1 MRISDWSSDVCSS
14 DLSITDNIVEG
25 DVIHPIKVVIHDGD
39 DPYFV
44 VAAEKG
50 TASFSDVA
58 NALAADNNFWLGDAL
73 ARGGSHGDDHKGMG
87 STASGGWIS
96 VTRLFTERGGVL
108 QGQDE
113 SREGSES

>member
-44 VAAEKG
+44 VAADKG

-58 NALAADNNFWLGDAL
+58 NAIAADHNFWLGA
-73 ARGGSHGDDHKGMG
+73 AFASGGSHGYDDKGMAITPRAETG
-87 STASGGWIS
+87 RANW
-96 VTRLFTERGGVL
+96 RGRVGPDGEYPVVCV
-108 QGQDE
+108 
-113 SREGSES
+113 SIKKK